1 MVVVDGVVVID
12 RWIWCSD
19 TPARRKSYD
28 GQTKCT
34 KILYDSVLPV
44 HHLKPVTTI

>member
-1 MVVVDGVVVID
+1 VVVVDGVVVID
-12 RWIWCSD
+12 RWIWYGAA
-19 TPARRKSYD
+19 TLPRGVKAMMARP
-28 GQTKCT
+28 